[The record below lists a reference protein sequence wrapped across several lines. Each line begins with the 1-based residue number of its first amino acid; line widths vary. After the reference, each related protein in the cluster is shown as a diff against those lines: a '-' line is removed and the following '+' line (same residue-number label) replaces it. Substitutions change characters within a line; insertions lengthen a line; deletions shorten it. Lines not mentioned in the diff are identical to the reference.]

1 MKLTL
6 PDGDELEVEEGK
18 RVIDIAYDI
27 GPGLGDATVG
37 ATLDGELLDLRD
49 EVHEEGEF
57 EIITIDSPQAV
68 EILRHTASHVMAQA
82 VKRLYDDVKLAIGPA
97 IEDGFYYDFDLSET
111 LSEDDFDE
119 IRDEMRKIVDEGY
132 EIERFAL
139 DADEA
144 EEYLAEQNE
153 EYKLELLDEF
163 VSEGEESVTFYR
175 QDGFTD
181 LCEGPHLRNTEQLK
195 HFELLDVAG
204 AYWRGD
210 ETNVMLQRVYGT
222 AFTEEK
228 ELKEY
233 IERQEEAKE
242 RDHRKLGPELDLFT
256 FHPEVGPGLV
266 YWHPKGTEMLNV
278 IKDFWRE
285 KHRED
290 GYEFVSTPHIGKSDL
305 WKKSGHL
312 DYFREDMFP
321 PMKESN
327 QEYFLKP
334 MNCPFH
340 VQIYQSRTRSYRDL
354 PLRWAEL
361 GTVYRH
367 ERSGVLHGLL
377 RARGFTQDDA
387 HIIATPDQVKEE
399 VTGVLDLTFDI
410 LSAFGFDDYEIALST
425 KPEKSVGDEDK
436 WDKATEAL
444 KEAIVDLDL
453 DYAVEEGEGAF
464 YGPKIDVHLEDALG
478 RLWQTTT
485 VQFDFNL
492 PERFDMTYMGS
503 DGREHRPYMIHRA
516 LLGTLE
522 RFFGILIEH
531 YKGAFP
537 VWLAPV
543 QVAVLPVTGDNHEYA
558 EEVAGKIAEAGIRV
572 DARTDVDENLSRQI
586 HEAQMENIP
595 YMLVVGDN
603 EEESGE
609 VSLRLRTEE
618 DLGPRPLDEFIEFA
632 EEKIESK
639 ALI

>member
-49 EVHEEGEF
+49 EVVEEGEF
-57 EIITIDSPQAV
+57 KIITLDSPQAV
-68 EILRHTASHVMAQA
+68 EIIRHTASHVLAQA
-82 VKRLYDDVKLAIGPA
+82 VKSLYDDVKLAIGPA
-97 IEDGFYYDFDLSET
+97 IEDGFYYDFDLPET
-111 LSEDDFDE
+111 LSEEDFDE
-119 IRDEMRKIVDEGY
+119 IRDEMRKIVEEEY

-139 DADEA
+139 DPGEA
-144 EEYLAEQNE
+144 REHLLEQDE
-153 EYKLELLDEF
+153 EYKLELVEEF
-163 VSEGEESVTFYR
+163 VSEGEEEVTFYR

-181 LCEGPHLRNTEQLK
+181 LCEGPHLRNTGQLE

-210 ETNVMLQRVYGT
+210 ENNVMLQRVYGT
-222 AFTEEK
+222 AFAEEK
-228 ELKEY
+228 ELQEY

-278 IKDFWRE
+278 IKDFWRS

-321 PMKESN
+321 PMRESN

-399 VTGVLDLTFDI
+399 VTGVLNLTFDI
-410 LSAFGFDDYEIALST
+410 LSAFGFEDYQIALST
-425 KPEKSVGDEDK
+425 KPEKSVGDEVK

-453 DYAVEEGEGAF
+453 DYDVEEGEGAF

-503 DGREHRPYMIHRA
+503 DGQEHRPYMIHRA

-522 RFFGILIEH
+522 RFFGILVEH

-537 VWLAPV
+537 VWLSPLQAV
-543 QVAVLPVTGDNHEYA
+543 VLPVTEDNNEYA
-558 EEVAGKIAEAGIRV
+558 EEVAGKIAESGIRV
-572 DARTDVDENLSRQI
+572 EARTDVDENLSRQI
-586 HEAQMENIP
+586 HEAQLEKIP
-595 YMLVVGDN
+595 YMLVVGDR

-618 DLGPRPLDEFIEFA
+618 DLGPRPLDEFIDFA
-632 EEKIESK
+632 KEKIRDK

>member
-6 PDGDELEVEEGK
+6 PDGDTLEVEEGT
-18 RVIDIAYDI
+18 RVIDVAYDI
-27 GPGLGDATVG
+27 GSGLGDATVG
-37 ATLDGELLDLRD
+37 ATLDGELMDLRD
-49 EVHEEGEF
+49 ELTEEGEF
-57 EIITIDSPQAV
+57 EIITMDSPQANH
-68 EILRHTASHVMAQA
+68 IIRHTASHVMAQA
-82 VKRLYDDVKLAIGPA
+82 VKRLFDDVQLAIGPA
-97 IEDGFYYDFDLSET
+97 IDDGFYYDFDLPET
-111 LSEDDFDE
+111 ISEDDFDD
-119 IRDEMRKIVDEGY
+119 IKSEMQEIVDEGY
-132 EIERFAL
+132 EIERFVKA
-139 DADEA
+139 ADEA
-144 EEYLAEQNE
+144 EEYLAEKGE
-153 EYKLELLDEF
+153 DYKLELLEEF
-163 VSEGEESVTFYR
+163 VSEGAEEVSFYQ

-181 LCEGPHLRNTEQLK
+181 LCEGPHLQDTSQLK
-195 HFELLDVAG
+195 HFELMDVAG

-210 ETNVMLQRVYGT
+210 EDNVMLQRVYGT
-222 AFTEEK
+222 AFSSESD
-228 ELKEY
+228 LNEY
-233 IERQEEAKE
+233 VERQEEAKE

-256 FHPEVGPGLV
+256 FHPEVGPGLA
-266 YWHPKGTEMLNV
+266 YWHPKGTTVLNQ

-285 KHRED
+285 KHRKS

-305 WKKSGHL
+305 WEKSGHL

-321 PMKESN
+321 PMRESN

-340 VQIYQSRTRSYRDL
+340 IKIYQSRTRSYRDL

-399 VTGVLDLTFDI
+399 VEGVLNLTFDI
-410 LSAFGFDDYEIALST
+410 MSDFGFEDYKIALST
-425 KPEKSVGDEDK
+425 KPEKSVGDDER
-436 WDKATEAL
+436 WDEATEAL
-444 KEAIVDLDL
+444 KEAISDLDL
-453 DYAVEEGEGAF
+453 EYEEEEGEGAF

-522 RFFGILIEH
+522 RFFGILVEH

-543 QVAVLPVTGDNHEYA
+543 QVAVLPVTENNNEYA
-558 EEVAGKIAEAGIRV
+558 DHVAAELREAGIRV
-572 DARTDVDENLSRQI
+572 DARTDTDENLSREI
-586 HEAQMENIP
+586 HEAQLEKIP
-595 YMLVVGDN
+595 YMLVVGDD

-618 DLGPRPLDEFIEFA
+618 DLGPRPLKEFKEFA
-632 EEKIESK
+632 QEKIEEK
-639 ALI
+639 ARL

>member
-49 EVHEEGEF
+49 EIHEEGEF

-82 VKRLYDDVKLAIGPA
+82 VKRLYDDVRLAIGPA
-97 IEDGFYYDFDLSET
+97 IDDGFYYDFDLSET

-153 EYKLELLDEF
+153 DYKLELLDEF

-181 LCEGPHLRNTEQLK
+181 LCEGPHLRNTEQLE

-436 WDKATEAL
+436 WEKATEAL

-453 DYAVEEGEGAF
+453 DYVVEEGEGAF

>member
-27 GPGLGDATVG
+27 GSGLGDATVG

-49 EVHEEGEF
+49 KVSEEGEF

-68 EILRHTASHVMAQA
+68 EVLRHTASHVLAQA

-97 IEDGFYYDFDLSET
+97 IDDGFYYDFDLPET
-111 LSEDDFDE
+111 LSEEDFDE
-119 IRDEMRKIVDEGY
+119 IRGEMRKIIEEEY

-139 DADEA
+139 DVEEA
-144 EEYLAEQNE
+144 RDHLRGQEE

-163 VSEGEESVTFYR
+163 VSEGEEEVTFYR

-181 LCEGPHLRNTEQLK
+181 LCEGPHLRNTGQLE

-204 AYWRGD
+204 AYWRGNED
-210 ETNVMLQRVYGT
+210 NVMLQRVYGT

-233 IERQEEAKE
+233 IERQKEAKE

-278 IKDFWRE
+278 IKDFWRD
-285 KHRED
+285 KHREAD
-290 GYEFVSTPHIGKSDL
+290 YEFVSTPHIGKSDL

-387 HIIATPDQVKEE
+387 HIIATPDQVKDE
-399 VTGVLDLTFDI
+399 VTGVLNLTFDI
-410 LSAFGFDDYEIALST
+410 LSAFGFEDYEVALST
-425 KPEKSVGDEDK
+425 KPEKSVGDQDK
-436 WDKATEAL
+436 WEKATEAL
-444 KEAIVDLDL
+444 NEAIVDLGL
-453 DYAVEEGEGAF
+453 DYNVEKGEGAF

-492 PERFDMTYMGS
+492 PERFDMTYMGT
-503 DGREHRPYMIHRA
+503 DGEEHRPYMIHRA

-522 RFFGILIEH
+522 RFFGILVEH

-537 VWLAPV
+537 VWLSPLQAV
-543 QVAVLPVTGDNHEYA
+543 VLPVTEANNEYA
-558 EEVAGKIAEAGIRV
+558 EEVAGKIAGSGIRV
-572 DARTDVDENLSRQI
+572 EARTDMDENLSRQI
-586 HEAQMENIP
+586 HEAQLEKIP
-595 YMLVVGDN
+595 YMLVVGDR

-618 DLGPRPLDEFIEFA
+618 DLGPRPLDDFIEFA
-632 EEKIESK
+632 EEKIREK

>member
-1 MKLTL
+1 MELTL
-6 PDGDELEVEEGK
+6 PDGDKLEVEEGK
-18 RVIDIAYDI
+18 RVIDVAYDI
-27 GPGLGDATVG
+27 GEGLGDATVG
-37 ATLDGELLDLRD
+37 ATLDDKLLDLRD
-49 EVHEEGEF
+49 EITEEGEF
-57 EIITIDSPQAV
+57 EIITLDSPQAN
-68 EILRHTASHVMAQA
+68 EIIRHTASHVMAQA

-97 IEDGFYYDFDLSET
+97 IDDGFYYDFDLSET
-111 LSEDDFDE
+111 LSEDDFDD
-119 IRDEMRKIVDEGY
+119 IRSEMQEIVDEGY
-132 EIERFAL
+132 EIERFTRSAE
-139 DADEA
+139 AA
-144 EEYLAEQNE
+144 EEYLEEKNE
-153 EYKLELLDEF
+153 EYKLELLEEF
-163 VSEGEESVTFYR
+163 VSEGAEEVSFYQ

-181 LCEGPHLRNTEQLK
+181 LCEGPHLQDTSQLK
-195 HFELLDVAG
+195 HFELMDVAG

-222 AFTEEK
+222 AFSSESD
-228 ELKEY
+228 LKEY
-233 IERQEEAKE
+233 VERQEEAKE

-256 FHPEVGPGLV
+256 FHPEVGPGLA
-266 YWHPKGTEMLNV
+266 YWHPKGTTVLNQ

-285 KHRED
+285 KHRKS

-305 WKKSGHL
+305 WEKSGHL

-321 PMKESN
+321 PMRESN

-340 VQIYQSRTRSYRDL
+340 IKIYQSRTRSYRDL

-387 HIIATPDQVKEE
+387 HIIATPDQVKDE
-399 VTGVLDLTFDI
+399 VEGVLDLTFDI
-410 LSAFGFDDYEIALST
+410 MSDFGFNDYKVALST
-425 KPEKSVGDEDK
+425 KPEKSVGDEER
-436 WDKATEAL
+436 WDEATEAL
-444 KEAIVDLDL
+444 REAISDLDL
-453 DYAVEEGEGAF
+453 EYEEEAGEGAF
-464 YGPKIDVHLEDALG
+464 YGPKIDIHLEDALG

-522 RFFGILIEH
+522 RFFGILVEH

-543 QVAVLPVTGDNHEYA
+543 QVAVLPVTEANNEYA
-558 EEVAGKIAEAGIRV
+558 ESVAAELSEAGIRV
-572 DARTDVDENLSRQI
+572 DARTDTDENLSREI
-586 HEAQMENIP
+586 HEAQLEKIP
-595 YMLVVGDN
+595 YMLVVGDD

-609 VSLRLRTEE
+609 VALRLRTEE
-618 DLGPRPLDEFIEFA
+618 DLGPRPLEEFKEFA
-632 EEKIESK
+632 QEKIAKK
-639 ALI
+639 ARL